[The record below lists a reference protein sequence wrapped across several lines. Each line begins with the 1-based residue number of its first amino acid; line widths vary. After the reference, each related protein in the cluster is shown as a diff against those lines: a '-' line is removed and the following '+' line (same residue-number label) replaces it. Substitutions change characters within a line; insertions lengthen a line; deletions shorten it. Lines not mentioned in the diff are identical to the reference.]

1 MADLFDQL
9 KFYTGLGV
17 FIFALYSIW
26 GVKKAGV
33 TPLGLG
39 LPPLSKFGLGGG
51 PPGAPAVRDTPNCN
65 DATNMCACPNG
76 DVFQMGASRTCAD
89 CSAECAKRG
98 GGPAAKSMMGYFYGM
113 NIRDHGLP
121 WELTGFE
128 KSDAINRLT
137 VA

>member
-1 MADLFDQL
+1 MAKVMFDEV
-9 KFYTGLGV
+9 KFLAGLGV
-17 FIFALYSIW
+17 FLYAVYSIW
-26 GVKKAGV
+26 GVKKAGI
-33 TPLGLG
+33 TPLGFG
-39 LPPLSKFGLGGG
+39 LPPLSDFGLGGG
-51 PPGAPAVRDTPNCN
+51 GGPAVRSTPNCD

-89 CSAECAKRG
+89 CTVECNKRG
-98 GGPAAKSMMGYFYGM
+98 GVANSNMGYFYGM

-128 KSDAINRLT
+128 KSDAVGRLT